1 MINDIIET
9 LRKQGVNVIPV
20 LPKSKR
26 PSIEWKKYQSEKFEG
41 EIPEGYN
48 YAVLGGTISNNL
60 AIIDIDGTTDESF
73 IDKVIPNALKET
85 LVVRTGKGGFHIYLF
100 ITGHGKSFNFDS
112 SGVHFDIQIE
122 GKYVVGAGS
131 THENGRTY
139 DIISETKFIKKVS
152 NDYLKGQLSYFFNNQ
167 STLEM
172 EENVD
177 YNKVAKEG
185 AKEGNRHNTAVKYC
199 NHLLFADICTDIETL
214 SFEMERWNQKV
225 GLPTSEL
232 ETVIQDCYSRWLPKE
247 DGGAKKFAQH
257 KEGSIDY
264 VADQLMNDYFFRTL
278 KDTREILIYDNG
290 IYVPMGEQEIES
302 LAEQQL
308 DKPRSST
315 VREVVN
321 LIRRRTMVN
330 REEFD
335 KDPDVLN
342 LLNGL
347 FNMKTLEFK
356 EHTPNYLSR
365 IKINVRYDPLA
376 KCPLIDKFLKEALPD
391 EKARYTAY
399 ELAAFTLLRKIG
411 IIKSGMFI
419 GEGANGKSTYLNLID
434 FMLGEDN
441 VLNNSIHSFT
451 TNRFALAD
459 LEGKLANIY
468 ADIDSGE
475 LKDVGIIKMLIAG
488 DPMTVDEKNKP
499 SFRLRNKAKFLFSA
513 NKFPRV
519 NDETLSFFRRFII
532 VEWMEY
538 FDEDVADENLLGK
551 ICEEDEISG
560 FFNKLVT
567 YAVELRKRGKFLHQP
582 DLDDLR
588 KKWEEYADPLQKFT
602 NEELEFGT
610 DYEIDREILY
620 NEYYQYCTERKLGKE
635 SKTKFGKFIKEL
647 TGVTEGRTGSAGDQ
661 RWVYKGITLPKYLRK
676 DSQEALNS

>member
-139 DIISETKFIKKVS
+139 DIISETKFIKKVT

-177 YNKVAKEG
+177 YGKIAKEG

-214 SFEMERWNQKV
+214 TFEMERWNQKV

-330 REEFD
+330 REDFD
-335 KDPDVLN
+335 SDIYTLN
-342 LLNGL
+342 LQNGL
-347 FNMKTLEFK
+347 FNIKTQEFK

-365 IKINVRYDPLA
+365 IKLNIDYDPLA
-376 KCPLIDKFLKEALPD
+376 QCPLTEKFLKEALPD
-391 EKARYTAY
+391 DETRYTAL
-399 ELAAFTLLRKIG
+399 ESAAYCLLRDARFEKAF
-411 IIKSGMFI
+411 MFI
-419 GEGANGKSTYLNLID
+419 GDGANGKSTFLNLVD
-434 FMLGEDN
+434 FMLGEN
-441 VLNNSIHSFT
+441 TSNISIHELAN
-451 TNRFALAD
+451 NRFSRAELD
-459 LEGKLANIY
+459 GKLANIY
-468 ADIDSGE
+468 SDIESDE
-475 LKDVGIIKMLIAG
+475 LKNLGVIKMIISG
-488 DPMTVDEKNKP
+488 DPITVDRKNQPLFKMMP
-499 SFRLRNKAKFLFSA
+499 FAKLLFSA
-513 NKFPRV
+513 NRFPRV
-519 NDETLSFFRRFII
+519 NDDTLAFFRRFII
-532 VEWMEY
+532 IEWLES
-538 FDEDVADENLLGK
+538 FADNPDTKLCSKLQ
-551 ICEEDEISG
+551 EEASG
-560 FFNKLVT
+560 FFNKLVKIAYDLET
-567 YAVELRKRGKFLHQP
+567 RGSFKFTP
-582 DLDDLR
+582 DLDELR
-588 KKWEEYADPLQKFT
+588 KKWEEYSDPITKFT
-602 NEELEFGT
+602 NEELVFGSE
-610 DYEIDREILY
+610 YSIPREQLY
-620 NEYYQYCTERKLGKE
+620 VEYSRYCAENKIAKL
-635 SKTKFGKFIKEL
+635 SKSKFGRYIQEL
-647 TGVTEGRTGSAGDQ
+647 TGVSVQ
-661 RWVYKGITLPKYLRK
+661 RLGERGEQVWTYGGITMPKFLRN
-676 DSQEALNS
+676 DTQEALNS